1 MSELKPFE
9 FRIGEREMSVK
20 LGEVACVLFRAQQEV
35 DYLAINT
42 TEEGDEESTVLRIFN
57 NVNLVR
63 WLAGMSLHEDGQG
76 LTTDDGRTFR
86 EQHGWNPP
94 VIIKNQPNESEMEWF
109 LDVNARN
116 LESEWEKGL

>member
-42 TEEGDEESTVLRIFN
+42 TEEDDEESTVLRIFN
-57 NVNLVR
+57 NVELVR
-63 WLAGMSLHEDGQG
+63 RMAGFSLHGNG
-76 LTTDDGRTFR
+76 LSTDEGVTFFD
-86 EQHGWNPP
+86 EYGWNATTI
-94 VIIKNQPNESEMEWF
+94 VKAAPNDDEMEWF
-109 LDVNARN
+109 MDVNARN